1 MSPLRPSTADANPSA
16 AEAASFSHHLRW
28 LPWLILIVGLG
39 LSWQQYHTT
48 ENRLK
53 ELERTRFELQA
64 REITFRLERR
74 LQANADV
81 LRGVAG
87 LFAASD
93 HVDRSEFR
101 TYVETLQL
109 DVHYPG
115 IQSVG
120 FSQWVMTKDI
130 PRLEAEIRAEGF
142 PSFRVHPQANA
153 SHQSSIIYIEP
164 FDWRNQRAFGFD
176 MFSEPVRQQAMR
188 RAVETGEPS
197 LSGRVTL
204 IQETEQDP
212 QPGFLIYVPIYLKGS
227 PPEGED
233 QRWEQLVGW
242 AYSPIRAHDLL
253 TSFLDNEFPILRQY
267 MGLKLYAASEPS
279 ANALLYD
286 SLPPMSGSANSL
298 RFTSTLTLPG
308 TAWHIEMQPLPDTPV
323 LETPGWNHGILWAG
337 GLLTV
342 LLALL
347 AHVLLRSHRLIQ
359 SALEQSVR
367 TQRQLAESQA
377 ALRLAGTVMDA
388 SPLGIVATNARR
400 RIVSVNPAFTRIT
413 GYGPDEAVGASTR
426 LMDLRPLRN
435 GSLKAVWQALEQQG
449 TWEGEMESR
458 RKDGSLYPMRLSITT
473 VRDEHGAIQNYIGL
487 CQDITEQH
495 KAQENIRRLAHHDYL
510 TGLPN
515 RAMLVE
521 RAAIELQGAQRYGH
535 RPAILFIDLDRF
547 KPINDQLGHEAG
559 DAVLI
564 EVARRLSERLR
575 ESDLICRQGGDEFVV
590 LMPDHHSTEGLLRL
604 AEKLLQAIEMPYEVA
619 GQRMTL
625 SASIGIATY
634 PEGGET
640 VDDLIRSA
648 DAAMYRAK
656 ADPVRKVYVAG
667 APEDPSTG

>member
-1 MSPLRPSTADANPSA
+1 MV
-16 AEAASFSHHLRW
+16 EAISFTHRLRW
-28 LPWLILIVGLG
+28 LPLLILCIGLWLTWLQHAG
-39 LSWQQYHTT
+39 MDKRQQ
-48 ENRLK
+48 
-53 ELERTRFELQA
+53 ELARARFEMQA
-64 REITFRLERR
+64 REVVFRLERR
-74 LQANADV
+74 LQANVDV
-81 LRGVAG
+81 LHGVTG
-87 LFAASD
+87 LFAASGL
-93 HVDRSEFR
+93 VERGEFR
-101 TYVETLQL
+101 AYVETLRL

-115 IQSVG
+115 IQGVG
-120 FSQWVMTKDI
+120 FSQWVATPDI
-130 PRLEAEIRAEGF
+130 PRLEAAIRAEGF
-142 PSFRVHPQANA
+142 PQFRVHPLKVDAA
-153 SHQSSIIYIEP
+153 HQSAIVFIEP

-176 MFSEPVRQQAMR
+176 MFSEPIRQQAMR

-413 GYGPDEAVGASTR
+413 GYSPDEAVGASTR

-449 TWEGEMESR
+449 TWEDELESR

-473 VRDEHGAIQNYIGL
+473 VRDEHGTIQNYIGL
-487 CQDITEQH
+487 FQDITEQH

-547 KPINDQLGHEAG
+547 KPINDQFGHEAG

-656 ADPVRKVYVAG
+656 ADPLRKVYVAG
-667 APEDPSTG
+667 ASEGPSTG

>member
-1 MSPLRPSTADANPSA
+1 M
-16 AEAASFSHHLRW
+16 AEAISFTQRMRW
-28 LPWLILIVGLG
+28 LPLFILGIGLG
-39 LSWQQYHTT
+39 LTWLQHAGMDKRQQ
-48 ENRLK
+48 
-53 ELERTRFELQA
+53 ELARARFEMQA
-64 REITFRLERR
+64 REVVFRLERR
-74 LQANADV
+74 LQANVDV
-81 LRGVAG
+81 LHGVTG
-87 LFAASD
+87 LFAASGLVERD
-93 HVDRSEFR
+93 EFHA
-101 TYVETLQL
+101 YVETLRL
-109 DVHYPG
+109 HDHYPG
-115 IQSVG
+115 IQGVG
-120 FSQWVMTKDI
+120 FSQWVATPDI
-130 PRLEAEIRAEGF
+130 PRLEAAIRAEGF
-142 PSFRVHPQANA
+142 PQFRVHPLKVDAA
-153 SHQSSIIYIEP
+153 HQSAIVFIEP

-176 MFSEPVRQQAMR
+176 MFSEPIRQQAMR

-197 LSGRVTL
+197 FSGRVTL
-204 IQETEQDP
+204 VQETEEAP
-212 QPGFLIYVPIYLKGS
+212 QPGFLIYLPIYQKG
-227 PPEGED
+227 PPPATSAG
-233 QRWEQLVGW
+233 RWAQLVGW
-242 AYSPIRAHDLL
+242 AYSPIRAHDLF
-253 TSFLDNEFPILRQY
+253 TAFLESEFPAMRRHFGLRIF
-267 MGLKLYAASEPS
+267 AASTTD
-279 ANALLYD
+279 ADALLYD
-286 SLPPMSGSANSL
+286 DLPAGSSESGLS
-298 RFTSTLTLPG
+298 FTRTLMLHG
-308 TAWHIEMQPLPDTPV
+308 TPWHIEIHPAPDTP
-323 LETPGWNHGILWAG
+323 LWDGDERSIGILWAG

-413 GYGPDEAVGASTR
+413 GYSPDEAVGASTR

-449 TWEGEMESR
+449 TWEGELESR

-487 CQDITEQH
+487 FQDITEQH

-547 KPINDQLGHEAG
+547 KPINDQFGHEAG

-656 ADPVRKVYVAG
+656 ADPLRKVYVAG
-667 APEDPSTG
+667 ASEDPSTG